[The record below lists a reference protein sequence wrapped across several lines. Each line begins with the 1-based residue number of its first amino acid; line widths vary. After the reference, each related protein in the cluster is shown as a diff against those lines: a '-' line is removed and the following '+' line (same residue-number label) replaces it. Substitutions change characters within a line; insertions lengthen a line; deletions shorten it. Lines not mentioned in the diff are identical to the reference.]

1 MLKMLV
7 LLLLGVLTTV
17 YANELK
23 YNFVGEYYDPTP
35 LPKSV
40 WEMFPNTN
48 FFPPPPPAY
57 LPKQIMRR
65 QNLVL
70 PQPSVTYAAY
80 YNRNVQRYND
90 HNTGF
95 YNFGSLI
102 GGGGGHRSGG
112 GGGHRFGGDGGHIFG
127 GGGGHR
133 FGGGSGHRFGGG
145 GGHGNGGGGGHRY
158 GGDGGHGYGGG
169 GGHGYGVGGGH
180 GYLTAPVSYGLGGGG
195 HGVLSIGGSSGYGG
209 NAGYRE
215 IYEHGVDNGHGGFG
229 NRGFG
234 GRIHVLRM
242 RRTQLAH
249 GKGAP
254 VVREQVAR
262 KPSLY

>member
-7 LLLLGVLTTV
+7 LLLLGILTTV

-40 WEMFPNTN
+40 WEKFPNTN

-57 LPKQIMRR
+57 LPKQTMRR

-112 GGGHRFGGDGGHIFG
+112 GGGHIFG

-133 FGGGSGHRFGGG
+133 
-145 GGHGNGGGGGHRY
+145 
-158 GGDGGHGYGGG
+158 
-169 GGHGYGVGGGH
+169 YGVGGGH
-180 GYLTAPVSYGLGGGG
+180 GYLIAPVSYGLGRGG
-195 HGVLSIGGSSGYGG
+195 HGGLSIGGSSGYGG

-234 GRIHVLRM
+234 ERIRVLRM
-242 RRTQLAH
+242 RRTKLAD